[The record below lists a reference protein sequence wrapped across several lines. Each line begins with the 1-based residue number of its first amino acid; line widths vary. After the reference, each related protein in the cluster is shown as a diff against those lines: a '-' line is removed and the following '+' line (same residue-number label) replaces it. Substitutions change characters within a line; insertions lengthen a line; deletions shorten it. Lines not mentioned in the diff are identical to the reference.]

1 MQNLFLF
8 ISAAFLFT
16 FIFGRI
22 LEKIRVPWIFAA
34 LIFGLLLA
42 IYNPFNSITD
52 SQTFTFMA
60 ELGMY
65 FLLFIVGFEVSLH
78 ELKQKERFILKSTF
92 VIIFFEAIFGSLII
106 HYIFDCSWLVS
117 FLVSLS
123 FASVGEV
130 ILIPL
135 LDEFKIL
142 KTKLGRAIVD
152 IGVTGNIIEISMLI
166 IVSIL
171 ISSHNPE
178 RIYVTLASLTILFLL
193 TIGFVH
199 FKREGEQFRFMNVDT
214 MFIFSIFILFLFL
227 SIGTYADAAPLAAL
241 LAGISLKTFMH
252 QKRLDLVEKEVKA
265 ISYGFFAPLFFL
277 WVGMSVSIDALITYP
292 LVILL
297 IVVVTKS
304 VKIIASYFLGKKEL
318 GKKESILLGIGLSV
332 RFSTSIIITKILF
345 QEGLIGVELYSVIVS
360 SSIIFNFIVPFLFS
374 SLLVKWKIVNNRG
387 IYELLKSKI

>member
-1 MQNLFLF
+1 MENLFLF
-8 ISAAFLFT
+8 ISIAFLFI

-34 LIFGLLLA
+34 LILGLLLA
-42 IYNPFNSITD
+42 VYNPFGFITD
-52 SQTFTFMA
+52 SQTFIFMA

-65 FLLFIVGFEVSLH
+65 FLLFIVGFEINLQ
-78 ELKQKERFILKSTF
+78 ELKEKGKFILKSTF
-92 VIIFFEAIFGSLII
+92 LIIFFEAFFGSLLI
-106 HYIFDCSWLVS
+106 HFVFHCSWFIS

-123 FASVGEV
+123 FASVGEI

-152 IGVTGNIIEISMLI
+152 IGVTGNIIEIFMLVV
-166 IVSIL
+166 VSVL
-171 ISSHNPE
+171 IASHDPGRVYITLSSL
-178 RIYVTLASLTILFLL
+178 VMLFLL
-193 TIGFVH
+193 TAGFVY
-199 FKREGEQFRFMNVDT
+199 FRQEGEQFHFMNVDT

-227 SIGTYADAAPLAAL
+227 GIGIYANAAPLAAL

-252 QKRLDLVEKEVKA
+252 RERLDLVEKEVKA

-277 WVGMSVSIDALITYP
+277 WVGVSISIDALIAYP
-292 LVILL
+292 LIILL
-297 IVVVTKS
+297 IVAVSKS
-304 VKIIASYFLGKKEL
+304 VKIIVSYFVGKKEL

-332 RFSTSIIITKILF
+332 KFSTSIIITKILF
-345 QEGLIGVELYSVIVS
+345 QEGLINVELYSVIIS

-374 SLLVKWKIVNNRG
+374 SLLVKWKIVNNKG
-387 IYELLKSKI
+387 IYKMFKSKI